1 MESPEPILEKLAD
14 QATEYCINLNALVDR
29 EQKPRFQGGSALVF
43 QGTLRPRGTCVAIKT
58 IQGTLDDLKTIKV
71 TLIFFAC

>member
-29 EQKPRFQGGSALVF
+29 EQKPRFQG
-43 QGTLRPRGTCVAIKT
+43 TLRPRGTCVAIKT